1 MSTISNSAFTFNQ
14 DGWLV
19 GVNRFASGMADELSP
34 AVAAEMDEAFNYRMP
49 PNEAEIDRMYEAEMI
64 RRDAL
69 ASNARIE
76 LSVATATGG
85 KYAAAVRKGL
95 KVYKLG
101 KFTLESSAW
110 VACQHKAAELRREY
124 LSLA

>member
-1 MSTISNSAFTFNQ
+1 MSSLSSSAFTLNS
-14 DGWLV
+14 DGHLI
-19 GVNRFASGMADELSP
+19 GSNRYASGMADELSP
-34 AVAAEMDEAFNYRMP
+34 AIAAEMDEAFNYRMP

-64 RRDAL
+64 RRDTL

-85 KYAAAVRKGL
+85 KYAAAVRKGS

-124 LSLA
+124 MCLA